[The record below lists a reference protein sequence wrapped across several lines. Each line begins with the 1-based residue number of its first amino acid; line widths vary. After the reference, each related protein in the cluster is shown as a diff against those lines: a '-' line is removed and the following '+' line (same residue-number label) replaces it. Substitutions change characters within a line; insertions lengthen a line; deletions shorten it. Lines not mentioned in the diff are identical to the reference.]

1 MMQTPLNTAY
11 APSETLVVS
20 RNKVLRN
27 TYLMLALTLIPTMV
41 GAMLGINLS
50 FAFMRASPLMSAL
63 GMMAVI
69 YGLFFAVEKNRNNS
83 LGVALLLG
91 LTFVMGVLLGPL
103 LQVALKLSNGAQL
116 VGVAAGGTAIT
127 FFVLAGIA
135 SSGKRD
141 FSNLSKFLTVGAVV
155 LMLAVVANLFLQLPA
170 LHLTLCAGFIL
181 FSSAL
186 ILYQVNDVVNG
197 GETSYVSAT
206 LSIYVSLYNI
216 FTSLLQLL
224 MAFGGDRD

>member
-155 LMLAVVANLFLQLPA
+155 LFLQLPA

-224 MAFGGDRD
+224 MAFGGERD

>member
-116 VGVAAGGTAIT
+116 VGVAAGW
-127 FFVLAGIA
+127 
-135 SSGKRD
+135 
-141 FSNLSKFLTVGAVV
+141 
-155 LMLAVVANLFLQLPA
+155 
-170 LHLTLCAGFIL
+170 
-181 FSSAL
+181 
-186 ILYQVNDVVNG
+186 
-197 GETSYVSAT
+197 
-206 LSIYVSLYNI
+206 
-216 FTSLLQLL
+216 
-224 MAFGGDRD
+224 

>member
-69 YGLFFAVEKNRNNS
+69 YGLFFAVEK
-83 LGVALLLG
+83 
-91 LTFVMGVLLGPL
+91 
-103 LQVALKLSNGAQL
+103 
-116 VGVAAGGTAIT
+116 TAT
-127 FFVLAGIA
+127 TA
-135 SSGKRD
+135 SAWPCCWG
-141 FSNLSKFLTVGAVV
+141 
-155 LMLAVVANLFLQLPA
+155 
-170 LHLTLCAGFIL
+170 
-181 FSSAL
+181 
-186 ILYQVNDVVNG
+186 
-197 GETSYVSAT
+197 
-206 LSIYVSLYNI
+206 
-216 FTSLLQLL
+216 
-224 MAFGGDRD
+224 